1 MRQKILNF
9 IRRSS
14 GNVDL
19 KPEEV
24 EQLRREVGRSRTPHD
39 ARADSP
45 DSTAAAA
52 RMPRIA
58 DGDGD
63 YESCIAEVPDE
74 IRFGP
79 IDDAVL
85 STIPAP
91 IARRNQLLPY
101 RIDGPRIFIAVAA
114 PPAARVRSRIDYE
127 LKTFDIPLVP
137 VYTVVPAEAIRK
149 ALPEYYDISAPA
161 SGPRQVE
168 NVEPGVSAIE
178 EPDFDDPEFVGE
190 APETPR
196 DQMKWIIN
204 KAIEHRAH
212 DILIDRFARQTL
224 IRFIV
229 DGRAYQFGEMRSG
242 VAGDQFIRILKDFG
256 GEPTGRIFEPL
267 SSSFKYPARVDGV
280 RRELKCR
287 VEFVPTEDG
296 REAVSIRIQGRQG
309 ILRLSDFELS
319 ARTEKL
325 IRKMIRDADGTYLF
339 VGPLGH
345 GKSTLMLAAAIEN
358 EPHVTI
364 AAIEDPPELPI
375 PETLRPI
382 RQVDARAQ
390 AGQGNGD
397 GADGPSRLHLAVKS
411 MLRSG
416 MHKFIIAELR
426 DPATADATWQLA
438 GTGMQVASTLHAT
451 DSIMAIRRL
460 RDLGLENGEISEKLR
475 GVFAL
480 RLLTRLCECAVP
492 DPLDEKRKAELLM
505 KGFPAE
511 ILENGTF
518 RKPFGCVL
526 CRDGYRGRAPVIEAL
541 EIDDNLRSIILRDS
555 PDYLS
560 SLRLASLGQGIIP
573 LRVAAAGLAARG
585 DIDIETAITNTPWD
599 NEHDGQRSSSGTSY
613 STSLFQ
619 EARHRMLT
627 GYQQQR
633 LLSAAAGCDEGDA

>member
-1 MRQKILNF
+1 MRRTILNF

-19 KPEEV
+19 APEEV
-24 EQLRREVGRSRTPHD
+24 EQLRREVGRDISPQAAPATG
-39 ARADSP
+39 P
-45 DSTAAAA
+45 DSTGATAPV
-52 RMPRIA
+52 PRITDGEA
-58 DGDGD
+58 DD
-63 YESCIAEVPDE
+63 ESCIADVPDE

-85 STIPAP
+85 STIPAA
-91 IARRNQLLPY
+91 IAFRNGLLPY
-101 RIDGPRIFIAVAA
+101 RIDGPRIFIAAA
-114 PPAARVRSRIDYE
+114 ELPAARVRSRIDYE
-127 LKTFDIPLVP
+127 LKTFEIQLVP

-149 ALPEYYDISAPA
+149 ALPEYYDIAAPK

-168 NVEPGVSAIE
+168 NVEPGASVIE
-178 EPDFDDPEFVGE
+178 EPDFDDPDFAGE
-190 APETPR
+190 VPQTPR
-196 DQMKWIIN
+196 GQLKFIIN

-212 DILIDRFARQTL
+212 DVLIDRFARQTL

-242 VAGDQFIRILKDFG
+242 VAGDQFIRIVKDLC

-287 VEFVPTEDG
+287 VEFMPTEDG
-296 REAVSIRIQGRQG
+296 REALSMRIQGQQG
-309 ILRLSDFELS
+309 IYRLSDFDLS
-319 ARTEKL
+319 PRVNKL
-325 IRKMIRDADGTYLF
+325 VRKMIKDADGTHLF

-345 GKSTLMLAAAIEN
+345 GKSSLMLAAAIEN

-375 PETLRPI
+375 PETLKPI
-382 RQVDARAQ
+382 RSVDARAH
-390 AGQGNGD
+390 AGKGTGG
-397 GADGPSRLHLAVKS
+397 GADRSSRLHLAVKS

-426 DPATADATWQLA
+426 DKATAKITWRLA
-438 GTGMQVASTLHAT
+438 GTGMQVATTLHAD
-451 DSIMAIRRL
+451 DSIMALQQL
-460 RDLGLENGEISEKLR
+460 RDLGLKSGEISQKLR
-475 GVFAL
+475 SVFAM
-480 RLLTRLCECAVP
+480 RLLTRLCECAIP
-492 DPLDEKRKAELLM
+492 DTLDEKRKRELLM

-511 ILENGTF
+511 ALENGSF

-541 EIDDNLRSIILRDS
+541 EIDDNLRSILIRDR

-560 SLRLASLGQGIIP
+560 RLRLASLRQGMIP
-573 LRVAAAGLAARG
+573 LRVAAASLAARG
-585 DIDIETAITNTPWD
+585 EIDIDTAITNTPWD
-599 NEHDGQRSSSGTSY
+599 NEHDGENSSSGTAFSN
-613 STSLFQ
+613 SLFR
-619 EARHRMLT
+619 ESRRLMLN
-627 GYQQQR
+627 GYQQQK
-633 LLSAAAGCDEGDA
+633 LLSAKPEDEGDD